1 MEKINLPSHDWFK
14 GSLVVDGRTNS
25 FTGSLRTD
33 QNGPV
38 TSSSSLRY
46 KVEVKK
52 AEDDSLYLNVL
63 SYMQGCYPDFRELLE
78 ETTRFDFTQEGIT
91 QAEDFLN
98 KKYKQVCL
106 EELSN

>member
-1 MEKINLPSHDWFK
+1 MNIKE
-14 GSLVVDGRTNS
+14 
-25 FTGSLRTD
+25 
-33 QNGPV
+33 
-38 TSSSSLRY
+38 
-46 KVEVKK
+46 
-52 AEDDSLYLNVL
+52 
-63 SYMQGCYPDFRELLE
+63 FRKLLE